1 MLLHARRWN
10 RHHHRL
16 KIQGYASFILMV
28 CSNGV
33 QKLAASITRSRQGS
47 CLSRSRCPESQQ
59 LIVDLEDERHKVAG
73 DEGRS
78 GIVVGRLRRAQHH
91 RQR

>member
-16 KIQGYASFILMV
+16 KTQGYASFILMV

-33 QKLAASITRSRQGS
+33 QKLAASITRSRRGS
-47 CLSRSRCPESQQ
+47 RYPNPGVQSRSN
-59 LIVDLEDERHKVAG
+59 
-73 DEGRS
+73 
-78 GIVVGRLRRAQHH
+78 
-91 RQR
+91 